1 MKNNDWNLI
10 ETAPKD
16 GTEILVYCEDTD
28 KIYKASYLDI
38 NDNHF
43 KPKVRADVYTS
54 SMHWVVPESYKDSSY
69 YVLVDPSHW
78 MSLPTKPIVSNQPF

>member
-38 NDNHF
+38 NDNH
-43 KPKVRADVYTS
+43 
-54 SMHWVVPESYKDSSY
+54 
-69 YVLVDPSHW
+69 
-78 MSLPTKPIVSNQPF
+78 

>member
-1 MKNNDWNLI
+1 MSWNLI
-10 ETAPKD
+10 ETAPTD
-16 GTEILVYCEDTD
+16 GTEILVYSEDTD

-54 SMHWVVPESYKDSSY
+54 CMY
-69 YVLVDPSHW
+69 
-78 MSLPTKPIVSNQPF
+78 

>member
-1 MKNNDWNLI
+1 MESNNGWNSM

-38 NDNHF
+38 NDNH
-43 KPKVRADVYTS
+43 
-54 SMHWVVPESYKDSSY
+54 
-69 YVLVDPSHW
+69 
-78 MSLPTKPIVSNQPF
+78 